1 MEKFVGKT
9 ETIALL
15 ILGGLSQADIL
26 SYSSITPTDIEEA
39 YRLLAAR
46 GFRLGTCGRCSKIAW
61 LSKVQWKTENASF
74 NGYLCI
80 LCEKFCALLTEF
92 AKNDK
97 KKKR

>member
-1 MEKFVGKT
+1 MEKFVGKI

-26 SYSSITPTDIEEA
+26 SYSNITPTDIEEA
-39 YRLLAAR
+39 YRLLATR
-46 GFRLGTCGRCSKIAW
+46 GFKLGTCERCSKIAW
-61 LSKVQWKTENASF
+61 LSKVQWKTKNVSF
-74 NGYLCI
+74 DGYLCI
-80 LCEKFCALLTEF
+80 PCEKSCARLTEF